1 MIAPANTTPPDGSRP
16 KDGAFFLRRL
26 SVVAVSVFAV
36 MLLYT
41 ALLGCFTYPLSTSM
55 GSLMDS
61 RVDYVNE
68 DVILPVWY
76 WWHITSNLGHLFSD
90 TGFLWETDHLYYP
103 EGLHLQKTMSN
114 PWPLILLYPLIG
126 LYRFPYNANLYV
138 YIILL
143 FNGVFMYV
151 TLKYLKR
158 GTIAALLGGALVALN
173 PFFYS
178 LASSGRHEQATIWF
192 LPLAMAL
199 VPVVITKGRR
209 STFIQA
215 VCLFVLTGFTYWFHG
230 LFLLLYLIMAAV
242 YYSFRAARGARLLPL
257 KRALTVAL
265 LFLSLSLPFLQ
276 PYLNIGAREGG
287 VMGIK
292 LQSIVPLQ
300 LPTVR
305 QGEHEDSKSPV
316 TERDEQFTLM
326 SESPVTILRNPV
338 AVFQLLLIMPL
349 LFFRKR
355 PTLWVLTAVFFYLLS
370 LGPYLTLPGL
380 GIRLIMPFSLLYA
393 CVPFFSRIIGTDRF
407 SAVTFCATALLSA
420 YSFTALSRR
429 FTMSRKTKAAVLAG
443 ALVTIV
449 ILARSSGLLFIRKS
463 PSIPPGIHQLKGQSG
478 AVINIPFFSQIV
490 GLKGMFYQTAH
501 ELPMMGG
508 PGANIWYL
516 STKQF
521 GDRVYRN
528 PLLAFLMDFGLAP
541 PDKFTPKPTHIQE
554 LTGEGFRFIIY
565 HKISPEIRPGDKFQ
579 FQGPREP
586 DPREMKVRQQRLTAQ
601 LSTILGCS
609 PVYSDEEID
618 IFDLNDSDSGMK
630 HD

>member
-1 MIAPANTTPPDGSRP
+1 MTPVNITPPDGSWQRNRT
-16 KDGAFFLRRL
+16 FLRRL
-26 SVVAVSVFAV
+26 SIMAVSIFAV

-41 ALLGCFTYPLSTSM
+41 ALLGCFTYPLSTSI

-61 RVDYVNE
+61 RVAYVNE
-68 DVILPVWY
+68 DVIIPVWY
-76 WWHITSNLGHLFSD
+76 WWHITSNLRHSSSGSV
-90 TGFLWETDHLYYP
+90 FLWETNHLYYP
-103 EGLHLQKTMSN
+103 DGLNIQKTMCN
-114 PWPLILLYPLIG
+114 PLTLIGLYPLIG
-126 LYRFPYNANLYV
+126 LYGFPYDANLYV

-143 FNGVFMYV
+143 LNGVFMYV

-158 GTIAALLGGALVALN
+158 GTAAALLGGALVALN

-178 LASSGRHEQATIWF
+178 IASSGRHEQATIWF
-192 LPLAMAL
+192 VPLAMAL
-199 VPVVITKGRR
+199 VPAALTKGRR
-209 STFIQA
+209 STYIGA
-215 VCLFVLTGFTYWFHG
+215 VCLFVLTGITYWFLG
-230 LFLLLYLIMAAV
+230 LFLLLYLVMAAV
-242 YYSFRAARGARLLPL
+242 YYSFRAARGVRLLPL
-257 KRALTVAL
+257 RRALVIGL
-265 LFLSLSLPFLQ
+265 LFLSLSLPLLQ
-276 PYLNIGAREGG
+276 PYLNIGAKEGG

-292 LQSIVPLQ
+292 MPSIVPLR

-305 QGEHEDSKSPV
+305 QGEIDDRLSPV
-316 TERDEQFTLM
+316 TEQDEQFTLM

-338 AVFQLLLIMPL
+338 AVFQLLLMVPL

-355 PTLWVLTAVFFYLLS
+355 PTLWFLTAAFFYLLS
-370 LGPYLTLPGL
+370 LGPYLTIPGL

-429 FTMSRKTKAAVLAG
+429 FTMSRKLKATVLAT
-443 ALVTIV
+443 ALITIV
-449 ILARSSGLLFIRKS
+449 ILARSSGLLFIRTA
-463 PSIPPGIHQLKGQSG
+463 PAIPPGIHQLKGQTG

-516 STKQF
+516 STKPF
-521 GDRVYRN
+521 NDRVSRN
-528 PLLAFLMDFGLAP
+528 PLLSFLMDFGLAP
-541 PDKFTPKPTHIQE
+541 PDKFTPKPAHIRE
-554 LTGEGFRFIIY
+554 LTREGFRFIIY

-586 DPREMKVRQQRLTAQ
+586 DPREMKARQQRLTAQ

-609 PVYSDEEID
+609 PMYSDEEID
-618 IFDLNDSDSGMK
+618 IFDLNESASGLK